1 MALLLK
7 NTGKRLKEYWE
18 EVHTIQHRVNDYYVQ
33 LKSNLKENL
42 AKKKT
47 LIERAKELGALI
59 PQDAKAW
66 EAKTQ
71 QFKNLQEEWKKAG
84 PVAKNI
90 SDEVWAE
97 FRTHFDAFFDK
108 RKALLATE
116 KKKWKMNAD
125 AKQAIVYKAKALV
138 ENVAENGNP
147 QLIKQLQGEWKKLA
161 TQAVL
166 QNKNFGKSLDNNVTP
181 SLIRK
186 MWLKMNF
193 LKKRKRI

>member
-1 MALLLK
+1 MLQNKWEEIGPTFKEHWEALK
-7 NTGKRLKEYWE
+7 KEYWE

-90 SDEVWAE
+90 SDEVWLNLE
-97 FRTHFDAFFDK
+97 
-108 RKALLATE
+108 
-116 KKKWKMNAD
+116 
-125 AKQAIVYKAKALV
+125 
-138 ENVAENGNP
+138 
-147 QLIKQLQGEWKKLA
+147 LILML
-161 TQAVL
+161 
-166 QNKNFGKSLDNNVTP
+166 
-181 SLIRK
+181 SLISVK
-186 MWLKMNF
+186 LC
-193 LKKRKRI
+193 